1 MNNQTKIYIL
11 LFAIILNILLI
22 GYSFNYRPA
31 VGMVVFVL
39 AILIWSYFP
48 YDKYFNKWNKRKEE

>member
-1 MNNQTKIYIL
+1 MNNQTKIYLL
-11 LFAIILNILLI
+11 LFALVLNILLI
-22 GYSFNYRPA
+22 GYAFNYRPV

-48 YDKYFNKWNKRKEE
+48 YEKYFDKWNKRKEE